1 MNSMELILGNEL
13 AQLAGWTLLHFVW
26 QGGFIALL
34 PFIVR
39 ALSTR
44 QSARLRYGTACLA
57 LLMMAVTPLIT
68 FSVLEGRG
76 TPAERT

>member
-1 MNSMELILGNEL
+1 MNWRS
-13 AQLAGWTLLHFVW
+13 W
-26 QGGFIALL
+26 QDGLCSISSGRDALIALL

-57 LLMMAVTPLIT
+57 LLMMAVTPPIT
-68 FSVLEGRG
+68 FSVLEGQALP
-76 TPAERT
+76 PADSC